1 MTNNKMNCTCSN
13 EKVYSKYITE
23 KTKNGTYI
31 KPDTSSESKSYC
43 PFDRTENLVSDY
55 LYIGYLKNRGK
66 DTDREVISFIKENG
80 MPYRKSS
87 KLKTDK
93 FAEDAEMLY
102 LHMCEVKTRPYPK
115 SPEWV
120 LEPSPVAIVVDVIDN
135 KTVIRW
141 QTDSLAAAIDRKSVV

>member
-23 KTKNGTYI
+23 KTKHGTYI

-80 MPYRKSS
+80 MP
-87 KLKTDK
+87 
-93 FAEDAEMLY
+93 
-102 LHMCEVKTRPYPK
+102 
-115 SPEWV
+115 
-120 LEPSPVAIVVDVIDN
+120 
-135 KTVIRW
+135 
-141 QTDSLAAAIDRKSVV
+141 